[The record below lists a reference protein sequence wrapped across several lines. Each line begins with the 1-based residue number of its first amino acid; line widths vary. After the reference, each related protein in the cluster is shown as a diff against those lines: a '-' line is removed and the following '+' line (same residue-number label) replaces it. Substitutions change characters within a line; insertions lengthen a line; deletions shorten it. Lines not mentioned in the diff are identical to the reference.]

1 MNSQCLGGISLTI
14 DPSSKSLELFEI
26 LFRQHYCKLYQI
38 AYSITRDKELS
49 KDAVQ
54 QAFIQVYRKREQLKD
69 KEKFSAWVTTITVNE
84 AKNLIKS
91 SIRLKVVPLADIA
104 DGIKTN
110 SVTDS
115 FEHDYI
121 IKDQVERVLNVLSVD
136 DSEILVLRYYSDLTL
151 EEIASILKLTVP
163 NVKIRLYR
171 ARANFKEVMSI
182 QDASDD
188 VQLRGESQ

>member
-1 MNSQCLGGISLTI
+1 MESMKQ
-14 DPSSKSLELFEI
+14 SSELELFEI
-26 LFRQHYCKLYQI
+26 LFRQNYEKLYHI

-54 QAFIQVYRKREQLKD
+54 QAFLQAYRKRNQLKD
-69 KEKFSAWVTTITVNE
+69 KGKFSAWVATITVNE
-84 AKNLIKS
+84 AKNLVKS
-91 SIRLKVVPLADIA
+91 TIRLKVVPITDIT
-104 DGIKTN
+104 DDLKTTT
-110 SVTDS
+110 SLDS
-115 FEHDYI
+115 FEHAYL
-121 IKDQVERVLNVLSVD
+121 IKDQVERILNVLSVD

-171 ARANFKEVMSI
+171 ARANFKEIMSI

-188 VQLRGESQ
+188 VKLRG